1 MEYLRT
7 SAVTRI
13 ALPAEADTQGL
24 GRTLARHA
32 RPGDVIALEGGLGA
46 GKTTLARGFIQSL
59 TGTAEEVV
67 SPTFTLV
74 QLYETNVAPIWHFD
88 LYRLQNPT
96 DALELDLD
104 DALAEGIL
112 LIEWPE
118 RLGPL
123 LPQRR
128 LEVALSLGLQNG
140 RDAELAGDPSW
151 QARLKEISRESM
163 KNDVR

>member
-1 MEYLRT
+1 VDYLRT
-7 SAVTRI
+7 TAVTRI
-13 ALPAEADTQGL
+13 ALPAETDTRAL
-24 GRTLARHA
+24 GRALAKHA
-32 RPGDVIALEGGLGA
+32 RPGDVVALEGGLGA
-46 GKTTLARGFIQSL
+46 GKTTLARGFIQHL
-59 TGTAEEVV
+59 TGPAEEVV

-74 QLYETNVAPIWHFD
+74 QLYDTQIAPIWHFD
-88 LYRLQNPT
+88 LYRLKNPM
-96 DALELDLD
+96 DALELGLE

-128 LEVALSLGLQNG
+128 LEVALALGLQNG
-140 RDAELAGDPSW
+140 RTADLAGDPSW
-151 QARLKEISRESM
+151 QLRLEGI

>member
-1 MEYLRT
+1 VDYILT

-13 ALPAEADTQGL
+13 ALAAEADTQAL
-24 GRTLARHA
+24 GRALAKQA

-46 GKTTLARGFIQSL
+46 GKTTLARGFIQHL
-59 TGTAEEVV
+59 MGGAEEVV

-74 QLYETNVAPIWHFD
+74 QLYETDIAPIWHFD
-88 LYRLQNPT
+88 LYRLKSPM
-96 DALELDLD
+96 DALELGLE
-104 DALAEGIL
+104 DALADGIL

-118 RLGPL
+118 RLGSL

-128 LEVALSLGLQNG
+128 LEVALALGLQNG
-140 RDAELAGDPSW
+140 REAQLAGDPSW
-151 QARLKEISRESM
+151 QARLEGI

>member
-1 MEYLRT
+1 VRAALDYIRT

-13 ALPAEADTQGL
+13 ALPAEADTQAL
-24 GRTLARHA
+24 GRALAKHA

-46 GKTTLARGFIQSL
+46 GKTTLARGFIQQL
-59 TGTAEEVV
+59 AGDMEEVV

-74 QLYETNVAPIWHFD
+74 QLYETDIAPIWHFD
-88 LYRLQNPT
+88 LYRLKNPM
-96 DALELDLD
+96 DALELGLE
-104 DALAEGIL
+104 DALADGIL

-118 RLGPL
+118 RLASL

-128 LEVALSLGLQNG
+128 LEVALALGLQNG

-151 QARLKEISRESM
+151 RARLEDI

>member
-1 MEYLRT
+1 MDYIRT

-13 ALPAEADTQGL
+13 ALPAEADTQAL
-24 GRTLARHA
+24 GRALARHV

-59 TGTAEEVV
+59 TSTAEEVV

-74 QLYETNVAPIWHFD
+74 QLYETAVAPIWHFD
-88 LYRLQNPT
+88 LYRLQNPM
-96 DALELDLD
+96 DALELGLE
-104 DALAEGIL
+104 DALAGGIL

-118 RLGPL
+118 RLGAL

-140 RDAELAGDPSW
+140 RDAGLAGDPSW
-151 QARLKEISRESM
+151 QARLAEISRESI